1 MWPQE
6 AAHSQDAAGLTVDSR
21 EARLLLLCSELCL
34 ANRIFKF
41 LNCRPVWSLQDYI
54 IIMDTHDA
62 HLTFPSISFG
72 FCFVPLAHPTSWNEE
87 GHSMTVQKGCR
98 DFKLPWKVT
107 FFFLCFTF
115 LLVFSVHTWLFPML
129 CYGALC
135 LSLMYQNTVTVF
147 VMYIVSRIKWNVG
160 SGCLV
165 VVFNS
170 LVLVVSLNLKC
181 MMLCLN

>member
-54 IIMDTHDA
+54 VIMDTHDA

-87 GHSMTVQKGCR
+87 VHSMTVQKGCR

-107 FFFLCFTF
+107 FFFLVFYISPCFF
-115 LLVFSVHTWLFPML
+115 CAHLAFPHALLWSPLLVSNVSKYCYSL
-129 CYGALC
+129 CNVYC
-135 LSLMYQNTVTVF
+135 LKNKMKCGVWVF
-147 VMYIVSRIKWNVG
+147 G
-160 SGCLV
+160 SCI
-165 VVFNS
+165 
-170 LVLVVSLNLKC
+170 
-181 MMLCLN
+181 